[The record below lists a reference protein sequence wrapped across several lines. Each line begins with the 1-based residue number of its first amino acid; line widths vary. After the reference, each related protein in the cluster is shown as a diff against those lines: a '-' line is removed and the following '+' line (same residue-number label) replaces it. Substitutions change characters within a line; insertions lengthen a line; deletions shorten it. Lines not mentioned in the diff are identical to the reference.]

1 MGFEN
6 GDVIEEINGNPIGDP
21 FNAVAIYNLMK
32 EVLPGDVFQESGLDL
47 GNFLN
52 GNDNQKAVILQKVQR
67 LLYLFQKKKD
77 ARLTLTIKRKG
88 NPL

>member
-1 MGFEN
+1 
-6 GDVIEEINGNPIGDP
+6 
-21 FNAVAIYNLMK
+21 MK
-32 EVLPGDVFQESGLDL
+32 AVLPEDVFQESSLDL

-52 GNDNQKAVILQKVQR
+52 GTDNQKAVILQKVQR

-77 ARLTLTIKRKG
+77 ARLTLTVKRKG